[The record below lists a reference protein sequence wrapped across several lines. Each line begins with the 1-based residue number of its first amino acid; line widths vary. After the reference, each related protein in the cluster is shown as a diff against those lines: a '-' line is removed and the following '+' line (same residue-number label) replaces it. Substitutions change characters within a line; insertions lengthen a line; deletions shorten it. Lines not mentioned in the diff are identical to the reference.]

1 MTVRET
7 MNEAHSFLRDNGI
20 ESYAVDAALLLA
32 KVLNTDKTRL
42 LLDAENPV
50 GQNDYKTYQKL
61 LERRAKHECTAYIT
75 NSKEFRFLD
84 FYVDKNVLVPRP
96 DTETLVEAALR
107 RIDELKKTKQQIRV
121 LDIGTGSG
129 AVALSLKHERPFI
142 TAYAS
147 DISEAA
153 LTVSK
158 KNAARFGLQENVHF
172 IRSDVF
178 ENICGY
184 YDIIVSNAPY
194 IPGGLIETLPGEVR
208 NEPALALDG
217 GTDGLDIIRRIVSGA
232 SARLLPEGRIYLEAG
247 PEQMAEIR
255 RLLASAGFTDIEITR
270 DLSGAD
276 RVIGTASRQQPPL
289 SNFTFNTDSPLRHT

>member
-7 MNEAHSFLRDNGI
+7 LNAARSFLRDNGI

-50 GQNDYKTYQKL
+50 DQNDYKTYQKL
-61 LERRAKHECTAYIT
+61 LERRATHECTAYIT
-75 NSKEFRFLD
+75 NSREFRFLD

-107 RIDELKKTKQQIRV
+107 RIDKLEKTKRQIRV

-129 AVALSLKHERPFI
+129 AVALSLKNERPFI
-142 TAYAS
+142 TVFAS

-178 ENICGY
+178 ENVCGY

-194 IPGGLIETLPGEVR
+194 IPVGLIETLPGEVR

-232 SARLLPEGRIYLEAG
+232 SVRLLPEGRIYLEAG

-276 RVIGTASRQQPPL
+276 RVIGAAQ
-289 SNFTFNTDSPLRHT
+289 H